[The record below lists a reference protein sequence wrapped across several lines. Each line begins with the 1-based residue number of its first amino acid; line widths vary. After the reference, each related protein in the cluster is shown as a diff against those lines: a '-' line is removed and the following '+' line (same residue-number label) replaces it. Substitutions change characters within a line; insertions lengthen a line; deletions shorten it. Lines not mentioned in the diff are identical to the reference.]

1 MSTTTDMTND
11 MAMPMCDTTV
21 APRAYARPRSS
32 WLRAVSPSATGLGL
46 VVGLPFA
53 GAQTTAKGTEI
64 NAKAH
69 GRWPLE
75 TSTA

>member
-1 MSTTTDMTND
+1 MSTMLDMTPNA

-21 APRAYARPRSS
+21 APYARPRSS
-32 WLRAVSPSATGLGL
+32 WLRAVSPMATGLGV
-46 VVGLPFA
+46 VVGLPLFA
-53 GAQTTAKGTEI
+53 GVQTATKGTEI

-69 GRWPLE
+69 GRRPLE